1 MWLIPQSLA
10 SALASECSMK
20 GYVPDSGIS
29 ADKAAFWA
37 MSSGTPTLRQSS
49 WQGWKARRWSRHLF
63 GPATFR
69 TCDGSNLLAGW
80 TSSARA
86 SRASRTAWP
95 EVAKES
101 MTTAGYGLQSQSAFA
116 WFDRDSFS
124 WKTSPDF
131 DLLGEWLP
139 YSQTWPR
146 SGSVLNGTA
155 SERQTWGPLTKGN
168 ECSSSGLMTP
178 PLPNG
183 GRCVSA
189 EVVAS
194 KGQTEKGKRTVGLE
208 SQVRHAW
215 ATPDCNTST
224 RSNGLMGPNIREQA
238 SAWPTPASR
247 DQKGENSMAHML
259 RTDGRTDGR
268 TYPSYRPTAELCDV
282 PLFAPGPNDERWAEI
297 ISARPDLAPATQ
309 PAVRGFSDGLASGLD
324 EYRSDRLRCGGN
336 GVVPLQ
342 AGLAFVVLAR
352 RAGIYSETE

>member
-1 MWLIPQSLA
+1 VWLIPQSLA

-69 TCDGSNLLAGW
+69 TCDGSSLLAGW

-146 SGSVLNGTA
+146 SGSVSNGTA
-155 SERQTWGPLTKGN
+155 SERQTWAPPIKGR
-168 ECSSSGLMTP
+168 ECSSSGWQTP
-178 PLPNG
+178 ATPKGGGKVRGGERGNELLLPG
-183 GRCVSA
+183 QA
-189 EVVAS
+189 E
-194 KGQTEKGKRTVGLE
+194 K
-208 SQVRHAW
+208 W